1 MRILLIDQ
9 DKSANQ
15 ALTFFLKN
23 KGVVV
28 DSAFSGEEGTELIRL
43 YDFDLILIEFFL
55 PDISGHEVLKKIRLS
70 GIKTPIM
77 MLSGSITTAQKIS
90 CFNAGADD
98 YVVRP
103 YDKNELFARIQ
114 AIIRRSRGY
123 ADSIVH
129 VGQMEV
135 NLDTK
140 IVTVDGK
147 VLHLTG
153 KEYALIELLCLRQG
167 MTVSKEQFLN
177 HLYGG
182 MDEPEMK
189 IIDVF
194 LCRIR
199 NKIKRLSHG
208 TEYIQTVWGR
218 GYILKE
224 SK

>member
-1 MRILLIDQ
+1 MRVLLIDQ

-23 KGVVV
+23 KGLVV
-28 DSAFSGEEGTELIRL
+28 DSAFSGEEGIELLRL
-43 YDFDLILIEFFL
+43 YDYDLILMEFFL
-55 PDISGHEVLKKIRLS
+55 PDISGNELLKKIRLS

-77 MLSGSITTAQKIS
+77 MLSGSVMTAQKIS

-98 YVVRP
+98 YIVRP
-103 YDKNELFARIQ
+103 YDRNELFARIQ
-114 AIIRRSRGY
+114 AVIRRSRGY
-123 ADSIVH
+123 ADSVIR

-140 IVTVDGK
+140 IVTIDGK

-177 HLYGG
+177 HVYGG

-208 TEYIQTVWGR
+208 KQYVQTVWGR

-224 SK
+224 SD